1 MGRGRSPSDRAWA
14 AGAFFDR
21 GLAASSDAES
31 GLAIDGR
38 TEMPSHRGRMRQTRR
53 HDGLAR
59 AADCLRHET

>member
-1 MGRGRSPSDRAWA
+1 MRCAHRGVAADRPQWGAAVRRATGHGRS

-38 TEMPSHRGRMRQTRR
+38 TEMPSHRGRMCQTR
-53 HDGLAR
+53 
-59 AADCLRHET
+59 